1 MHLCETPLDHERLN
15 KICGYDDLCLDF
27 YLNWGHRRHLQL
39 VCVMKKT
46 DARVLWK
53 PLEEIEGRW
62 SNPRL
67 TQLQG
72 ALCMPELDRAHGQV
86 CFAYLNGIK
95 INSYKR
101 LLWVWS
107 EVFLPFLY
115 LGSFCRTFLCR
126 YMWVC
131 ECSSLAFSNTF
142 SVKEYQTPSTASLL
156 GADMLSLST
165 EFRPEETNYSH
176 KNSLLHTVSGK
187 VHFSA

>member
-15 KICGYDDLCLDF
+15 KICGYDDLCLNF
-27 YLNWGHRRHLQL
+27 YLTRGHRRHLQL

-72 ALCMPELDRAHGQV
+72 ALCKPELDRAHGQV
-86 CFAYLNGIK
+86 CFAYLNGIT
-95 INSYKR
+95 INSHKR

-156 GADMLSLST
+156 GAAMLSLST

-176 KNSLLHTVSGK
+176 KNSLLRTVSGK

>member
-15 KICGYDDLCLDF
+15 KICSYDDLCLNF
-27 YLNWGHRRHLQL
+27 YLTRGHRRHLQL

-115 LGSFCRTFLCR
+115 LGVSAGPSCADTCEYVNAPAWLLVIHFL
-126 YMWVC
+126 W
-131 ECSSLAFSNTF
+131 
-142 SVKEYQTPSTASLL
+142 
-156 GADMLSLST
+156 
-165 EFRPEETNYSH
+165 
-176 KNSLLHTVSGK
+176 KNIKPLPLH
-187 VHFSA
+187 HF